1 MKDDPLKASDGASAQ
16 RAGRSAPKET
26 ISEGGGRAASGER
39 DTAEGRRAAQG
50 GKATTPRPGGAKA
63 LIGSVLSGRY
73 RIDRLLGEGGMGA
86 VYEAEHTHMRKRF
99 AVKVLH
105 TEMSRMPEVVARFE
119 REALAA
125 AHIEHPNVAGATDFG
140 MLDDGSF
147 FLVLEYV
154 EGRSLREVVGEGRL
168 ELGRALHI
176 TNQIASAVQRAH
188 ALGIVHRDLKP
199 ENVMLVTKDLDP
211 DFVKVLDFGIAKV
224 PVGSLASEE
233 LPASAAS
240 GAPKVLTQLGMVYG
254 TPEYMAPEQA
264 VGQSVDA
271 RADLYSLGVMLYE
284 MLAGTRPFD
293 HDSKVALLG
302 MHVTARVPPFVER
315 CPEALVPPEVE
326 AIVMRLMKK
335 EADDRFADAKELM
348 EALAQVTGLLVERG
362 RIEPRLSAVSLL
374 GSQSTSSP
382 NLKPLVSPT
391 SAREGAAG
399 SKRGAPN
406 PSAQVTISPLG
417 GRAPLASVDARVN
430 SESGAIRLPNPES
443 RGGRFAPVI
452 ATVLAILSLMVVIAV
467 VMGGRGPKKAGAAA
481 DGAASIANAAADQP
495 GSSEDD
501 DRIKAALASIDKGDY
516 GTGIATL
523 TTLEPADMG
532 RADVHRALLK
542 AYLATSATADA
553 MREAGLLVKTE
564 PGSATDP
571 KLLEEVRNAAL
582 AGGPAADEAFALLES
597 SLGSAGPDI
606 LYDLVYTTLAQQY
619 PAAAKRASRA
629 LASPDVKTR
638 FNAGLAVAMDL
649 RVANTCEKVKALLPR
664 ASDQGG
670 SRALAV
676 LKAYVPN
683 RGCGFL
689 GTRDCWPCIHK
700 DGSLAKAIAAVED
713 RTAKR

>member
-1 MKDDPLKASDGASAQ
+1 
-16 RAGRSAPKET
+16 
-26 ISEGGGRAASGER
+26 
-39 DTAEGRRAAQG
+39 
-50 GKATTPRPGGAKA
+50 
-63 LIGSVLSGRY
+63 VLSGRY

-86 VYEAEHTHMRKRF
+86 VYEAEHTHMRKRL

-105 TEMSRMPEVVARFE
+105 AEMSRLPEVVARFE

-125 AHIEHPNVAGATDFG
+125 AHIEHPNVAAATDFG
-140 MLDDGSF
+140 MLEDGSF

-154 EGRSLREVVGEGRL
+154 EGHSLREVIAKGRL

-176 TNQIASAVQRAH
+176 ANQIASAVVRAH

-233 LPASAAS
+233 PAASAAS

-264 VGQSVDA
+264 VGQAVDA

-284 MLAGTRPFD
+284 MVAGTRPFD
-293 HDSKVALLG
+293 AESKVALLG
-302 MHVTARVPPFVER
+302 MHVTARVPTFVER
-315 CPEALVPPEVE
+315 CPEALIPPEVE

-335 EADDRFADAKELM
+335 EADDRYNDAKDLM
-348 EALAQVTGLLVERG
+348 EAFAGVIALLIDRG

-374 GSQSTSSP
+374 GGAQSTSSP
-382 NLKPLVSPT
+382 NLKPLIQPASARMGSQVTVSPVA
-391 SAREGAAG
+391 SR
-399 SKRGAPN
+399 S
-406 PSAQVTISPLG
+406 
-417 GRAPLASVDARVN
+417 PLASVDARVN
-430 SESGAIRLPNPES
+430 SESGAIRLPQPPQRGS
-443 RGGRFAPVI
+443 RIAAIV
-452 ATVLAILSLMVVIAV
+452 ATVAAILSLMVVIVV
-467 VMGGRGPKKAGAAA
+467 VMGRGPKRLSAQNPDGAAA
-481 DGAASIANAAADQP
+481 IAPTGSADLPAASD
-495 GSSEDD
+495 ED

-523 TTLEPADMG
+523 TTLEPSDMG

-553 MREAGLLVKTE
+553 MREAALLVKAE
-564 PGSATDP
+564 PGTASDP

-629 LASPDVKTR
+629 LATPDVRTR
-638 FNAGLAVAMDL
+638 FNQGLLMAMDL
-649 RVANTCEKVKALLPR
+649 RAANTCDKIKALLPR
-664 ASDQGG
+664 ASDQAGT
-670 SRALAV
+670 RALAV
-676 LKAYVPN
+676 LKAYAPTK
-683 RGCGFL
+683 GCGFL
-689 GTRDCWPCIHK
+689 GTRDCWPCVHK
-700 DGSLAKAIAAVED
+700 DGSLAKTIAAVED
-713 RTAKR
+713 RISRK